1 MTDPAGPK
9 KGDEILRDMRR
20 EVEKAAQTLKKA
32 TEKVMARPETKE
44 VLTKADHF
52 LAKLA
57 RGTDIVIHELEK
69 DFKDLATKLR
79 EAGREEPPKE
89 R

>member
-1 MTDPAGPK
+1 MTDGSDRK

-44 VLTKADHF
+44 VLSKADQF
-52 LAKLA
+52 LSKLA
-57 RGTDIVIHELEK
+57 RGTDIVIHEIEK
-69 DFKDLATKLR
+69 DFRDLAAKLR
-79 EAGREEPPKE
+79 EAGKEEPPKE
-89 R
+89 K